1 MKTNEVVF
9 ILDKSGSMSNLVSDT
24 IGGFNSILKEQSEN
38 GEGEVLVST
47 VLFNERRKVLYDRV
61 KIADVPE
68 MTTKD
73 YKPSG
78 CTALIDAIG
87 YSIKH
92 IKKIYKYIR
101 EEDVPDHTLFVIITD
116 GLENSSRDFSSSEV
130 KKMIKEQQDKH
141 NWEFLFIGANIDAI
155 ETATHYGIDRD
166 YSFNYLADETGTSKV
181 YDAVS
186 KKVSMTR
193 NAVRNMKSSN
203 FCLCAI
209 TADYEKRS
217 KKKK

>member
-1 MKTNEVVF
+1 M
-9 ILDKSGSMSNLVSDT
+9 
-24 IGGFNSILKEQSEN
+24 
-38 GEGEVLVST
+38 
-47 VLFNERRKVLYDRV
+47 
-61 KIADVPE
+61 
-68 MTTKD
+68 
-73 YKPSG
+73 
-78 CTALIDAIG
+78 
-87 YSIKH
+87 
-92 IKKIYKYIR
+92 
-101 EEDVPDHTLFVIITD
+101 PDHTLFVIITD

-141 NWEFLFIGANIDAI
+141 NWEFLFIGANIDAV
-155 ETATHYGIDRD
+155 ETAAHYGIDRD

-186 KKVSMTR
+186 KKVSMIR

-203 FCLCAI
+203 CCLCAI